1 MARHKFFESTPKNE
15 GLIIPEMAVFLKNDC
30 KSGCW
35 AVGETEYGSRL
46 EFLVVSFNR
55 RVSEY
60 MGGRIPQGQIWLTPV
75 TGDVPKGI
83 VYYTLIKNSKSGRS
97 GSLKNLGC
105 QMAIAQSQGYDPR
118 ELVWAAKFVKK
129 SAAIADENGVIQN
142 ASWYV
147 LDWSFRECTAEEEKI
162 LDNTVAIIQSPEQ
175 MELLFDM
182 DLEASS
188 VCVDGMS
195 QREILGLLNQTS
207 SISLPTTTAAL
218 PAAEET
224 NS

>member
-1 MARHKFFESTPKNE
+1 MARNKFFESTPKNE
-15 GLIIPEMAVFLKNDC
+15 GLVVPEMAVFLKNDC

-35 AVGETEYGSRL
+35 AVGETEYGSKL
-46 EFLVVSFNR
+46 EFLIVHFSR

-60 MGGRIPQGQIWLTPV
+60 MGGRIAQGQVWLTPI
-75 TGDVPKGI
+75 TGDIPKGI

-105 QMAIAQSQGYDPR
+105 QLAIAQSQGYDPR
-118 ELVWAAKFVKK
+118 ELVWCAKFVKK
-129 SAAIADENGVIQN
+129 SAAIADESGVVQN

-147 LDWSFRECTAEEEKI
+147 LDWSFRECSTEEEKI

-182 DLEASS
+182 DLEATSM
-188 VCVDGMS
+188 CVDGMS
-195 QREILGLLNQTS
+195 QHEILALLNQTS
-207 SISLPTTTAAL
+207 SIAL
-218 PAAEET
+218 PEKPALPPAEKT

>member
-1 MARHKFFESTPKNE
+1 MARNKFFESTPKNE

-35 AVGETEYGSRL
+35 TVGETEYGSKL
-46 EFLVVSFNR
+46 EFLIVNFSR

-60 MGGRIPQGQIWLTPV
+60 MGGRIAQGQIWLTPV
-75 TGDVPKGI
+75 TGEVPKGI

-105 QMAIAQSQGYDPR
+105 QLAIAQSQGYDPR
-118 ELVWAAKFVKK
+118 ELVWISKFVKK
-129 SAAIADENGVIQN
+129 SAAIADESGVVQT

-147 LDWSFRECTAEEEKI
+147 LDWEFRECDAEEEKT
-162 LDNTVAIIQSPEQ
+162 LDNTVAIMQSPEQ

-182 DLEASS
+182 DLEATS
-188 VCVDGMS
+188 VCVDGMN
-195 QREILGLLNQTS
+195 QHEILALLNHTS
-207 SISLPTTTAAL
+207 RIAL
-218 PAAEET
+218 PVAETQTET
-224 NS
+224 ETTS

>member
-1 MARHKFFESTPKNE
+1 MARNKYFENTPKNE
-15 GLIIPEMAVFLKNDC
+15 GLVIPEMAVFLKNDC
-30 KSGCW
+30 KGGNW
-35 AVGETEYGSRL
+35 TVGETEYDSKL
-46 EFLVVSFNR
+46 EFLIIKFSR

-60 MGGRIPQGQIWLTPV
+60 MDGRIAQGQIWLTPI

-105 QMAIAQSQGYDPR
+105 QLAIAQSQGYDPR
-118 ELVWAAKFVKK
+118 ELVWIPKFVKK
-129 SAAIADENGVIQN
+129 AAAIKDENGVVQN

-147 LDWSFRECTAEEEKI
+147 LDWSFRVCNEEEEKI
-162 LDNTVAIIQSPEQ
+162 LDNTVAIMQSPEQ

-195 QREILGLLNQTS
+195 QYEVLALLNQTS
-207 SISLPTTTAAL
+207 RIAL
-218 PAAEET
+218 PETQALPPAEET
-224 NS
+224 NN